1 LPTAP
6 TSQQVL
12 DVLVEK
18 GDWGKPMPGA
28 KGRGVAIHESYDSI
42 VGMIAE
48 VAVAN
53 VEVGADALVRGQRI
67 RVGPSRDIAPRGVTL
82 RNLFRTDYFI
92 SR

>member
-1 LPTAP
+1 
-6 TSQQVL
+6 VL
-12 DVLVEK
+12 DVVVEK
-18 GDWGKPMPGA
+18 GDWGKPMPRG
-28 KGRGVAIHESYDSI
+28 KGRGVAIYESYDSM

-53 VEVGADALVRGQRI
+53 GEVKVGAAALVCGQRI
-67 RVGPSRDIAPRGVTL
+67 RVGPSREIAPRGVIL

>member
-1 LPTAP
+1 
-6 TSQQVL
+6 VL

-18 GDWGKPMPGA
+18 GDWASRCPGA

-53 VEVGADALVRGQRI
+53 GEVKVGADALVCGQRI